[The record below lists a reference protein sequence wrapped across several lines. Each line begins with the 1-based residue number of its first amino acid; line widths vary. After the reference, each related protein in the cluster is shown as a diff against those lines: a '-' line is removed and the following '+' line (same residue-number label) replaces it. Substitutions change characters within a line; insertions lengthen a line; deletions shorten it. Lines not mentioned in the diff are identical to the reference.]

1 MEKFNYEANGYNRKE
16 VNQFVSDV
24 IDQTS
29 GLVNKY
35 IEQKETI
42 KNQKK
47 DIVNLKLE
55 LDRYKT
61 LESNLKDQ
69 ILRSERNAEQ
79 IKIHAKE
86 EANMIIMDAK
96 SSASRIVND
105 ALLKAEKAQNHAEQ
119 LRRNTNILKRRLRQI
134 IESQLD
140 VINEIDNV
148 DFEKVDDRY

>member
-1 MEKFNYEANGYNRKE
+1 LEKFNYEPNGYNRKE
-16 VNQFVSDV
+16 VNKFVSDV

-29 GLVNKY
+29 GIVNKY

-42 KNQKK
+42 KNQQK

-96 SSASRIVND
+96 SSPSRIVND
-105 ALLKAEKAQNHAEQ
+105 ALIKAEEVQMKTRIAQKNLKIFKQKLKIVVDQQKA
-119 LRRNTNILKRRLRQI
+119 IV
-134 IESQLD
+134 D
-140 VINEIDNV
+140 EID
-148 DFEKVDDRY
+148 DIEII

>member
-16 VNQFVSDV
+16 VNKFVSDV

-69 ILRSERNAEQ
+69 ILRSERNSEQ

-86 EANMIIMDAK
+86 EENMIIMDAK
-96 SSASRIVND
+96 SSASRIVNE
-105 ALLKAEKAQNHAEQ
+105 ALIKAEEVEMKTRIAARNLKIFKQKLKIVVEQQKA
-119 LRRNTNILKRRLRQI
+119 IV
-134 IESQLD
+134 D
-140 VINEIDNV
+140 EID
-148 DFEKVDDRY
+148 DIEII

>member
-1 MEKFNYEANGYNRKE
+1 MEKFNYEPNGYNRKE
-16 VNQFVSDV
+16 VNKFVSDV

-29 GLVNKY
+29 GIVNKY

-42 KNQKK
+42 KNQQK

-96 SSASRIVND
+96 SSASRIVNE
-105 ALLKAEKAQNHAEQ
+105 ALIKAEEVEMKTRIAARNLKIFKQKLKIVVEQQKA
-119 LRRNTNILKRRLRQI
+119 IV
-134 IESQLD
+134 D
-140 VINEIDNV
+140 EID
-148 DFEKVDDRY
+148 DIEII

>member
-1 MEKFNYEANGYNRKE
+1 MEKFNYEPNGYNRKE
-16 VNQFVSDV
+16 VNKFVSDV

-29 GLVNKY
+29 GIVNKY

-42 KNQKK
+42 KNQQK

-96 SSASRIVND
+96 SSASRIVNE
-105 ALLKAEKAQNHAEQ
+105 ALIKAEEVEMKTRTAQKNLKIFKQKLKIVVDQQKA
-119 LRRNTNILKRRLRQI
+119 IV
-134 IESQLD
+134 D
-140 VINEIDNV
+140 EID
-148 DFEKVDDRY
+148 DIEII

>member
-1 MEKFNYEANGYNRKE
+1 MEKFNYEPNGYNRKE
-16 VNQFVSDV
+16 VNKFVSDV

-29 GLVNKY
+29 GIVNKY

-42 KNQKK
+42 KNQQK

-96 SSASRIVND
+96 SSASRIVNE
-105 ALLKAEKAQNHAEQ
+105 ALIKAEEVEMKTRIAQRNLKMFKQKLKIVVEQQKA
-119 LRRNTNILKRRLRQI
+119 IV
-134 IESQLD
+134 D
-140 VINEIDNV
+140 EID
-148 DFEKVDDRY
+148 DIEII

>member
-1 MEKFNYEANGYNRKE
+1 MEKFNYEPNGYNRKE
-16 VNQFVSDV
+16 VNKFVSDV

-29 GLVNKY
+29 GIVNKY

-42 KNQKK
+42 KNQQK

-96 SSASRIVND
+96 SSASRIVNE
-105 ALLKAEKAQNHAEQ
+105 ALIKAEEVEMKTRKAQKN
-119 LRRNTNILKRRLRQI
+119 LKIFKQKLKIVVDQQKAI
-134 IESQLD
+134 VD
-140 VINEIDNV
+140 EID
-148 DFEKVDDRY
+148 DIEII

>member
-1 MEKFNYEANGYNRKE
+1 LEKFNYEPNGYNRKE
-16 VNQFVSDV
+16 VNKFVSDV

-29 GLVNKY
+29 GIVNKY

-42 KNQKK
+42 KNQQK

-96 SSASRIVND
+96 SSASRIVNE
-105 ALLKAEKAQNHAEQ
+105 ALIKAEEVEMKTRIAQKNLKIFKQKLKIVVDQQKA
-119 LRRNTNILKRRLRQI
+119 IV
-134 IESQLD
+134 D
-140 VINEIDNV
+140 EID
-148 DFEKVDDRY
+148 DIEII

>member
-16 VNQFVSDV
+16 VNKFVSDV

-96 SSASRIVND
+96 SSASRIVNE
-105 ALLKAEKAQNHAEQ
+105 ALIKAEEVEMKTRIAARNLKIFKQKLKIVVEQQKA
-119 LRRNTNILKRRLRQI
+119 IV
-134 IESQLD
+134 D
-140 VINEIDNV
+140 EID
-148 DFEKVDDRY
+148 DIEII

>member
-1 MEKFNYEANGYNRKE
+1 MEKFNYEPNGYNRKE
-16 VNQFVSDV
+16 VNKFVSDV

-29 GLVNKY
+29 GIVNKY

-42 KNQKK
+42 KNQQK

-96 SSASRIVND
+96 SSASRIVNE
-105 ALLKAEKAQNHAEQ
+105 ALIKAEEVEMKTRIAQRNLKIFKQKLKIVVDQQKA
-119 LRRNTNILKRRLRQI
+119 IV
-134 IESQLD
+134 D
-140 VINEIDNV
+140 EID
-148 DFEKVDDRY
+148 DIEII

>member
-1 MEKFNYEANGYNRKE
+1 MENFNYETNGYKRKE
-16 VNQFVSDV
+16 VNKFVSDV

-29 GLVNKY
+29 GIVNKY

-42 KNQKK
+42 KNQQK

-79 IKIHAKE
+79 IKMHAKE
-86 EANMIIMDAK
+86 EAEMIVMDAK
-96 SSASRIVND
+96 SSASRIVNE
-105 ALLKAEKAQNHAEQ
+105 ALIKAEE
-119 LRRNTNILKRRLRQI
+119 
-134 IESQLD
+134 
-140 VINEIDNV
+140 V
-148 DFEKVDDRY
+148 

>member
-29 GLVNKY
+29 GLVDKY
-35 IEQKETI
+35 IKQKETI
-42 KNQKK
+42 KEQQK
-47 DIVNLKLE
+47 DIVSLKLE

-86 EANMIIMDAK
+86 EAEMIIMDAK
-96 SSASRIVND
+96 SSASRIVNE
-105 ALLKAEKAQNHAEQ
+105 ALIKAEEVEMKTRIAAKNLKIFKQKLKIVVEQQKA
-119 LRRNTNILKRRLRQI
+119 IV
-134 IESQLD
+134 D
-140 VINEIDNV
+140 EID
-148 DFEKVDDRY
+148 DIEII

>member
-1 MEKFNYEANGYNRKE
+1 MEKFNYEPNGYNRKE
-16 VNQFVSDV
+16 VNKFVSDV

-42 KNQKK
+42 KNQQK

-96 SSASRIVND
+96 SSASRIVNE
-105 ALLKAEKAQNHAEQ
+105 ALIKAEEVEMKTRIAQKNLKIFKQKLKIVVDQQKA
-119 LRRNTNILKRRLRQI
+119 IV
-134 IESQLD
+134 D
-140 VINEIDNV
+140 EID
-148 DFEKVDDRY
+148 DIEII

>member
-1 MEKFNYEANGYNRKE
+1 MELEKFNYEANGYNRKE
-16 VNQFVSDV
+16 VNKFVSDV

-35 IEQKETI
+35 IKQKETI
-42 KNQKK
+42 KEQQK

-96 SSASRIVND
+96 SSASRIVNE
-105 ALLKAEKAQNHAEQ
+105 ALIKAEEVEMKTRIAARNLKIFKQKLKIVVEQQKA
-119 LRRNTNILKRRLRQI
+119 IV
-134 IESQLD
+134 D
-140 VINEIDNV
+140 EID
-148 DFEKVDDRY
+148 DIEII

>member
-1 MEKFNYEANGYNRKE
+1 MEKFNYEPNGYNRKE
-16 VNQFVSDV
+16 VNKFVSDV

-29 GLVNKY
+29 GIVNKY

-42 KNQKK
+42 KNQQK

-96 SSASRIVND
+96 SSASRIVNE
-105 ALLKAEKAQNHAEQ
+105 ALIKAEEVEMKTRIAQKNLKIFKQKLKIVVDQQKA
-119 LRRNTNILKRRLRQI
+119 IV
-134 IESQLD
+134 D
-140 VINEIDNV
+140 EID
-148 DFEKVDDRY
+148 DIEII

>member
-1 MEKFNYEANGYNRKE
+1 MELEKFNYETNGYNRKE
-16 VNQFVSDV
+16 VNKFVSDV

-42 KNQKK
+42 KNQQK

-69 ILRSERNAEQ
+69 ILRSERNAAQ

-96 SSASRIVND
+96 SSASRIVNE
-105 ALLKAEKAQNHAEQ
+105 ALIKAEEVEMKTRIAQKNLKIFKQKLKIVVDQQKA
-119 LRRNTNILKRRLRQI
+119 IV
-134 IESQLD
+134 D
-140 VINEIDNV
+140 EID
-148 DFEKVDDRY
+148 DIEII

>member
-16 VNQFVSDV
+16 VNKFVSDV

-96 SSASRIVND
+96 SSASRIVNE
-105 ALLKAEKAQNHAEQ
+105 ALIKAEEVEMKTRIAQKNLKIFKQKLKIVVDQQKA
-119 LRRNTNILKRRLRQI
+119 IV
-134 IESQLD
+134 D
-140 VINEIDNV
+140 EID
-148 DFEKVDDRY
+148 DIEII

>member
-1 MEKFNYEANGYNRKE
+1 MEKFNYEPNGYNRKE
-16 VNQFVSDV
+16 VNKFVSDV

-29 GLVNKY
+29 GIVNKY

-42 KNQKK
+42 KNQQK

-96 SSASRIVND
+96 SSASRIVNE
-105 ALLKAEKAQNHAEQ
+105 ALIKAEEVEMKTRIAAKNLKIFKQKLKIVVDQQKA
-119 LRRNTNILKRRLRQI
+119 IV
-134 IESQLD
+134 D
-140 VINEIDNV
+140 EID
-148 DFEKVDDRY
+148 DIEII

>member
-1 MEKFNYEANGYNRKE
+1 MEKFNYEPNGYNRKE
-16 VNQFVSDV
+16 VNKFVSDV

-29 GLVNKY
+29 GIVNKY

-42 KNQKK
+42 KNQQK

-96 SSASRIVND
+96 NSASRIVNE
-105 ALLKAEKAQNHAEQ
+105 ALIKAEEVEMKTRIAQRNLKIFKQKLKIVVDQQKA
-119 LRRNTNILKRRLRQI
+119 IV
-134 IESQLD
+134 D
-140 VINEIDNV
+140 EID
-148 DFEKVDDRY
+148 DIEII

>member
-1 MEKFNYEANGYNRKE
+1 VIGLEKFNYEPNGYNRKE
-16 VNQFVSDV
+16 VNKFVSDV

-29 GLVNKY
+29 GIVNKY

-42 KNQKK
+42 KNQQK

-96 SSASRIVND
+96 SSASRIVNE
-105 ALLKAEKAQNHAEQ
+105 ALIKAEEVEMKTRIAQRNLKIFKQKLKIVVDQQKA
-119 LRRNTNILKRRLRQI
+119 IV
-134 IESQLD
+134 D
-140 VINEIDNV
+140 EID
-148 DFEKVDDRY
+148 DIEII

>member
-42 KNQKK
+42 KKKKK

-96 SSASRIVND
+96 SSASRIVNE
-105 ALLKAEKAQNHAEQ
+105 ALIKAEEVEMKTRIAARNLKIFKQKLKIVVEQQKA
-119 LRRNTNILKRRLRQI
+119 IV
-134 IESQLD
+134 D
-140 VINEIDNV
+140 EID
-148 DFEKVDDRY
+148 DIEII

>member
-1 MEKFNYEANGYNRKE
+1 VIGLEKFNYEPNGYNRKE
-16 VNQFVSDV
+16 VNKFVSDV

-29 GLVNKY
+29 GIVNKY
-35 IEQKETI
+35 IEQKEII
-42 KNQKK
+42 KNQQK

-96 SSASRIVND
+96 SSASRIVNE
-105 ALLKAEKAQNHAEQ
+105 ALIKAEEVEMKTRIAQRNLKIFKQKLKIVVDQQKA
-119 LRRNTNILKRRLRQI
+119 IV
-134 IESQLD
+134 D
-140 VINEIDNV
+140 EID
-148 DFEKVDDRY
+148 DIEII

>member
-1 MEKFNYEANGYNRKE
+1 MEKFNYEPNGYNRKE
-16 VNQFVSDV
+16 VNKFVSDV

-29 GLVNKY
+29 GIVNKY

-42 KNQKK
+42 KNQQKN
-47 DIVNLKLE
+47 IVNLKLE

-96 SSASRIVND
+96 SSASRIVNE
-105 ALLKAEKAQNHAEQ
+105 ALIKAEEVEMKTRIAQKNLKIFKQKLKIVVDQQKA
-119 LRRNTNILKRRLRQI
+119 IV
-134 IESQLD
+134 D
-140 VINEIDNV
+140 EID
-148 DFEKVDDRY
+148 DIEII

>member
-35 IEQKETI
+35 IDQKETI
-42 KNQKK
+42 KNQQK

-55 LDRYKT
+55 LERYKT

-96 SSASRIVND
+96 SSASRIVNE
-105 ALLKAEKAQNHAEQ
+105 ALIKAEEVEMKTRIAARNLKIFKQKLKIVVEQQKA
-119 LRRNTNILKRRLRQI
+119 IV
-134 IESQLD
+134 D
-140 VINEIDNV
+140 EID
-148 DFEKVDDRY
+148 DIEII

>member
-96 SSASRIVND
+96 SSASRIVNE
-105 ALLKAEKAQNHAEQ
+105 ALIKAEEVEMKTRIAARNLKIFKQKLKIVVEQQKA
-119 LRRNTNILKRRLRQI
+119 IV
-134 IESQLD
+134 D
-140 VINEIDNV
+140 EID
-148 DFEKVDDRY
+148 DIEII

>member
-1 MEKFNYEANGYNRKE
+1 LEKFNYEPNGYNRKE
-16 VNQFVSDV
+16 VNKFVSDV

-29 GLVNKY
+29 GIVNKY

-42 KNQKK
+42 KNQQK

-96 SSASRIVND
+96 SSASRIVNE
-105 ALLKAEKAQNHAEQ
+105 ALIKAEEVEMKTRIAQRNLKIFKQKLKIVVDQQKA
-119 LRRNTNILKRRLRQI
+119 IV
-134 IESQLD
+134 D
-140 VINEIDNV
+140 EID
-148 DFEKVDDRY
+148 DIEII

>member
-42 KNQKK
+42 KNQQK

-96 SSASRIVND
+96 SSASRIVNE
-105 ALLKAEKAQNHAEQ
+105 ALIKAEEVEMKTRIAARNLKIFKQKLKIVVEQQKA
-119 LRRNTNILKRRLRQI
+119 IV
-134 IESQLD
+134 D
-140 VINEIDNV
+140 EID
-148 DFEKVDDRY
+148 DIEII

>member
-42 KNQKK
+42 KKKKK

-96 SSASRIVND
+96 SSASRIVNE
-105 ALLKAEKAQNHAEQ
+105 ALIKAEEVEMKTRIAARNLKIFKQKLKIVVEQQKA
-119 LRRNTNILKRRLRQI
+119 IV
-134 IESQLD
+134 D
-140 VINEIDNV
+140 EID
-148 DFEKVDDRY
+148 DSEII

>member
-16 VNQFVSDV
+16 VNKFVSDV

-42 KNQKK
+42 KNQQK

-96 SSASRIVND
+96 SSASRIVNE
-105 ALLKAEKAQNHAEQ
+105 ALIKAEEVEMKTRIASRNLKIFKQKLKIVVDQQKA
-119 LRRNTNILKRRLRQI
+119 IV
-134 IESQLD
+134 D
-140 VINEIDNV
+140 EID
-148 DFEKVDDRY
+148 DIEII

>member
-1 MEKFNYEANGYNRKE
+1 MEKFNYEPNGYNRKE

-29 GLVNKY
+29 GIVNKY

-42 KNQKK
+42 KNQQK

-96 SSASRIVND
+96 SSASRIVNE
-105 ALLKAEKAQNHAEQ
+105 ALIKAEEVEMKTRIAARNLKIFKQKLKIVVEQQKA
-119 LRRNTNILKRRLRQI
+119 IV
-134 IESQLD
+134 D
-140 VINEIDNV
+140 EID
-148 DFEKVDDRY
+148 DIEII